1 MAFMEFFSIVLS
13 TASSTSSSS
22 AVLVVVA
29 ISSPWPFLTTDST
42 PVVRPS
48 LPRALFNAT
57 WLQRVPASDSAVE
70 GLHRGGMER
79 PQPNVAG
86 YARAALLCASLSLVQ
101 VVVVLVAIATVGAVR
116 RWRSSVRR
124 KRGIQGGTTLMV
136 VLGSGGHTA
145 EMLRVLKFFDMKR
158 YRPRIYVLS
167 NTDSHSAKRARA
179 FEEAHQGANA
189 GREEAWGDVAY
200 PVVIP
205 RSREVGQ
212 SYFTSIFTTLYAI
225 MVSFSTV
232 VRARPNLVSTSS
244 CVHARS
250 SSFGF
255 PIKQWLN

>member
-1 MAFMEFFSIVLS
+1 
-13 TASSTSSSS
+13 
-22 AVLVVVA
+22 
-29 ISSPWPFLTTDST
+29 
-42 PVVRPS
+42 
-48 LPRALFNAT
+48 
-57 WLQRVPASDSAVE
+57 
-70 GLHRGGMER
+70 MER

-116 RWRSSVRR
+116 RWRASVRR

-255 PIKQWLN
+255 PIKQWLKLTARPPRNSCFATVQARACLCVLRAKCFPGSFLGNLQSRSRS